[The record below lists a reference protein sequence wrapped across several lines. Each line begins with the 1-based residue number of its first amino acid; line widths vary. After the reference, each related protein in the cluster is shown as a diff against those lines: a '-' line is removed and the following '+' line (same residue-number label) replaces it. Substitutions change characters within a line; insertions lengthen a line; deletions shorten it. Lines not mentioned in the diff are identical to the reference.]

1 MIGKTISHYRIVS
14 TLGKGGM
21 GVVYRAEDIRLGRTV
36 ALKFVPEALASDRAA
51 AERFQREAR
60 AVSALNHPNICT
72 LHDIDDTDGRPFL
85 VMECLEGQT
94 LKERIGARPIAL
106 DEVLD
111 VAIQVVDALD
121 TAHAKGIIHRDIKP
135 ANIFVTTRG
144 QVKMLDFG
152 LAKVLAGSQA
162 ATHEQGSQMAT
173 AAIDELLTSPGSTI
187 GTVAYM
193 SPEQAR
199 GEELDGRTDLFS
211 FGVVLYEMVT
221 GALPFAAHTQAL
233 TFVAILQSTPIAPS
247 RLRPEVPAEL
257 ERIVLKALEKSR
269 DLRYQNAAD
278 LRADLKRLR
287 RDSDSR
293 RPAALPAETV
303 PMAVPGVVER
313 PSSGRQSAAPAAA
326 VTSLDAREATG
337 AAPVAPG
344 IHLHHRT
351 VIAGLAA
358 LLVASLA
365 LFYFLL
371 RPKPLDSLAVLPFV
385 NVGGDPGTEYLSD
398 GITESIINNLSQ
410 LPQLSV
416 RSFSSVVHFKNKETN
431 PQAAGNELKVSAILT
446 GRLVHRVDEFAI
458 NAELVDVRGNRQIW
472 GSQYTLKVAD
482 MLAMQE
488 QISREI
494 SEKLRLQLTGADKQ
508 RLQRRPT
515 EDSAAYQLYLQ
526 GRYQW
531 NQRTLEGLQQSIDYF
546 QQAIQKDPRYALAYA
561 GQADAYALIADFN
574 VLPAREVLPKV
585 KSAAAKAL
593 ELDESLAEAHTSL
606 GWARF
611 HDWDWAGAEKEFKR
625 AIELNSS
632 YPTAHAWY
640 GEYLVTL
647 GRFDQ
652 ALDEMTRADQLTP
665 LSPVLTLALGN
676 RLYYARQYAAAI
688 DQCQKALTMDSSF
701 VPAHVSLARA
711 YQQKGMAPEA
721 IAEFRRAL
729 DASQGDSNELAALGQ
744 AYAVSHQEAEAR
756 KILDQLKERSQQTYV
771 QPMWIAVIHLGLG
784 EKDQAFDWIEK
795 AYEDRS
801 AWLVYL
807 KVDPLFDTVRADP
820 RFVDLLRRVGLPVS

>member
-72 LHDIDDTDGRPFL
+72 LHDIDDTDGRSFL

-94 LKERIGARPIAL
+94 LKERIAARPIPP

-121 TAHAKGIIHRDIKP
+121 TAHARGIIHRDIKP

-162 ATHEQGSQMAT
+162 AREHGSQMAT

-221 GALPFAAHTQAL
+221 GALPFAAPTQAL
-233 TFVAILQSTPIAPS
+233 TYVAILQNTPVAPS
-247 RLRPEVPAEL
+247 RLRSDVPAEL
-257 ERIVLKALEKSR
+257 ERIIHKALEKNR
-269 DLRYQNAAD
+269 DLRYQSASD

-303 PMAVPGVVER
+303 TLAVPGLVER
-313 PSSGRQSAAPAAA
+313 PSAPRQAS
-326 VTSLDAREATG
+326 
-337 AAPVAPG
+337 APVAAAEVRGASGAQPSAVRVG
-344 IHLHHRT
+344 RRRRALVIGVSALV
-351 VIAGLAA
+351 VIA
-358 LLVASLA
+358 VAVLY
-365 LFYFLL
+365 LMF
-371 RPKPLDSLAVLPFV
+371 RQKPLDSLAVLPFV
-385 NVGGDPGTEYLSD
+385 NVGGDPGTEYISD

-416 RSFSSVVHFKNKETN
+416 RSFSSVVHFKTKEMN

-446 GRLVHRVDEFAI
+446 GRLVHRGDEFAI

-508 RLQRRPT
+508 RLQRHPT

-561 GQADAYALIADFN
+561 GEADAYALIADFN
-574 VLPAREVLPKV
+574 VLPAKEVLPKV
-585 KSAAAKAL
+585 KSAAARAL
-593 ELDESLAEAHTSL
+593 ELDESLGEAHTSL

-611 HDWDWAGAEKEFKR
+611 HEWDWAGAEKEFKR
-625 AIELNSS
+625 AIDLNSS

-640 GEYLVTL
+640 GEYLMVL

-652 ALDEMTRADQLTP
+652 ALDEMNRADQLNP

-688 DQCQKALTMDSSF
+688 DQCQKALTMDSGF
-701 VPAHVSLARA
+701 VPAHVALGRA
-711 YQQKGMAPEA
+711 YQQKGMLPEA
-721 IAEFRRAL
+721 IAEFRKAL
-729 DASQGDSNELAALGQ
+729 DVSQGDTNELAGLGEG
-744 AYAVSHQEAEAR
+744 YAVSHQETEAR
-756 KILDQLKERSQQTYV
+756 KILAELKDRSQQTYV

-807 KVDPLFDTVRADP
+807 KVDPLFDSLRSDP
-820 RFVDLLRRVGLPVS
+820 RFVDLLRRVGLATG